1 MYLYIYLTVQSFHC
15 DLFVSVQ
22 TKVVE
27 KFFSGHQL
35 SADSTKLIHQSLQHG
50 MGYAR
55 AELFKIL
62 HTILVNGQSRDLALS
77 YIAKALERNA
87 KKSQIQVSLEQQCT

>member
-1 MYLYIYLTVQSFHC
+1 MSHCTKLHC

-87 KKSQIQVSLEQQCT
+87 KKSQIQVSLEQLCT